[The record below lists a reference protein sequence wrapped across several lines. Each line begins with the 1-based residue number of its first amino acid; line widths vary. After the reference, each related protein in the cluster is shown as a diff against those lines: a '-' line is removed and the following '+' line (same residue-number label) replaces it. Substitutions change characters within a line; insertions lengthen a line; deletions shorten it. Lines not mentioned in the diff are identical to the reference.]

1 MRKVKLPEVTK
12 EEAEASLVVLFTT
25 PLQRLGLA
33 DAHKR
38 RQTSSRYKE
47 SILRAKQCRAERSTI
62 VSQEN
67 VIDVCR
73 TACVCDIIE
82 RGKHKNSVS
91 IRSEVGSASVC
102 DPIRWQSSYKCS
114 SPISLALVT
123 LVMHCS
129 TCKGVIM

>member
-1 MRKVKLPEVTK
+1 MRKVKLPEVPK
-12 EEAEASLVVLFTT
+12 EEAEASLMVLFTT

-33 DAHKR
+33 DAHKQ
-38 RQTSSRYKE
+38 RQTNSCYKE
-47 SILRAKQCRAERSTI
+47 SILHAKQCRAERSTI
-62 VSQEN
+62 VLREN

-82 RGKHKNSVS
+82 RRKHKNSAS

-102 DPIRWQSSYKCS
+102 DPIRWQSSYKGS

-123 LVMHCS
+123 LVMQCS
-129 TCKGVIM
+129 TGNSVIM